1 MLGIIG
7 RSEWNT
13 VVIYVFNTFRMCLD
27 KWGLSVWGTNTLRH
41 EWGYQ
46 LRALS
51 TLCILGNFTWCQNVV
66 NAIHI
71 LLLHHLVWRL
81 VTLITIHCKVP
92 QFKYQAI
99 IAYGFSSLMNFVS
112 INTQNIQ
119 KISLHGLWYTWE
131 QCEEYEVEVCK
142 IVGVGIIDWNTKTR
156 KICTRHHFVMQKKKK
171 KKPTQK
177 NNFVM
182 QVFIA
187 LSWEEAFTS

>member
-13 VVIYVFNTFRMCLD
+13 VVICIFNNFRMCLD
-27 KWGLSVWGTNTLRH
+27 KWGLSVWGTNTLKN
-41 EWGYQ
+41 EWGYW
-46 LRALS
+46 LRVLS
-51 TLCILGNFTWCQNVV
+51 TLCILGNFTWCQNGV

-71 LLLHHLVWRL
+71 LLLHHLVWRW
-81 VTLITIHCKVP
+81 VNLISIYCKAP

-99 IAYGFSSLMNFVS
+99 IAYGFLSLMNLVS

-131 QCEEYEVEVCK
+131 PCEEYETEVSVPCATLWILCK
-142 IVGVGIIDWNTKTR
+142 IVGVRIINWNTKTR

-171 KKPTQK
+171 NHQKKQLC
-177 NNFVM
+177 NAS
-182 QVFIA
+182 I
-187 LSWEEAFTS
+187 